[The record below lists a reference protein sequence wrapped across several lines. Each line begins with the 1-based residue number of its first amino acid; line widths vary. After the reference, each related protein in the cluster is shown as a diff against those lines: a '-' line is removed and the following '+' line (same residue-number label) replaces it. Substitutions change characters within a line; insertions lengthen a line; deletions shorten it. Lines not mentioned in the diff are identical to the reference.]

1 MTTMNTQWMRA
12 AEQGD
17 LETMR
22 DVLLGGVDLNMQDAN
37 GRTAMMAAAYN
48 NQIAAF
54 EWLVNEGAD
63 VNIRDNRLDNPFLYA
78 GAEGLIEILKLSI
91 KAGADTRMTNRFGG
105 TALIPAAD
113 RGHVEIAKLLL
124 TTTDVNVNHVNNL
137 GWTALIEAVILGDGG
152 PKHQQIVKLLLEH
165 GADPNITDNDGVTPL
180 SHAALRGYGEM
191 IAMLS

>member
-1 MTTMNTQWMRA
+1 MNTQWMRA